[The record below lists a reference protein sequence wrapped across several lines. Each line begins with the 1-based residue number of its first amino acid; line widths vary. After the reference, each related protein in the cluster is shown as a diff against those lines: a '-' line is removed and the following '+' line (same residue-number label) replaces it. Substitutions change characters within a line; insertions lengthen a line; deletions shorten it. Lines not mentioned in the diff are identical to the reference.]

1 MLLKAIKPPAPQH
14 TQRFDSEREGHKH
27 TYISAAQR
35 RDNIS
40 RGCKTHTDKREH
52 QKCLW
57 VANKHG
63 SIFPTL
69 NKNMLNL
76 SQENKFA

>member
-1 MLLKAIKPPAPQH
+1 MLLKAIKPPARLN

-40 RGCKTHTDKREH
+40 RGCKTHTDEREH
-52 QKCLW
+52 QMSVGSQQTREYFSYFKQ
-57 VANKHG
+57 KH
-63 SIFPTL
+63 
-69 NKNMLNL
+69 
-76 SQENKFA
+76 A